1 MLGYKSR
8 NAYYNQLK
16 SNVKNLAIEQFVMEQ
31 VKEKR
36 REQSRV
42 GTRKIY
48 LDIKQNLEKNGIKI
62 GRDKLFKILKD
73 NDLLIKPKKKY
84 TKTTDSYHHFYK
96 HKNTIKNMT
105 IDCPEKVWVADITY
119 IKIKNEHAYLFL
131 ITDAYSRK
139 IVGWNLDTNM
149 RVSDGIKALKMAVK
163 NREYDGQLYHHSDRG
178 IQYCNPRYIEQLQKN
193 NIIPS
198 MTDKDHVYKNSLA
211 ERVNSILKQEFD
223 IDIGFDS
230 LKEARFVIKYVIDIY
245 NKKIKHISLQY
256 LTPNFVYLNHK
267 LNQSK
272 KIRRKRLEFFDGA
285 L

>member
-1 MLGYKSR
+1 VLGYKSR
-8 NAYYNQLK
+8 NAYYKQLK
-16 SNVKNLAIEQFVMEQ
+16 SNVKNLAIEQFVIEQ
-31 VKEKR
+31 VKKKR

-48 LDIKQNLEKNGIKI
+48 LDIKQTLEKNGIKI

-73 NDLLIKPKKKY
+73 NDLLIKPKKKH
-84 TKTTDSYHHFYK
+84 TKTTNSYHQFYK

-105 IDCPEKVWVADITY
+105 IDRPEKVWVADITY

-149 RVSDGIKALKMAVK
+149 SVSDGIKALNMAVK
-163 NREYDGQLYHHSDRG
+163 NRKYDGQLYHHSDRG

-198 MTDKDHVYKNSLA
+198 MTDKDHVYQNSLA
-211 ERVNSILKQEFD
+211 ERVNGILKQEFD
-223 IDIGFDS
+223 IDIGFNS
-230 LKEARFVIKYVIDIY
+230 LKEAQFVIKYVIDIY
-245 NKKIKHISLQY
+245 NNKRRHTSLQY
-256 LTPNFVYLNHK
+256 LTPNFVHLNPILNH
-267 LNQSK
+267 SK
-272 KIRRKRLEFFDGA
+272 KWGHSAFNFFDGV

>member
-16 SNVKNLAIEQFVMEQ
+16 RNVKNTAIEQFIIEQ
-31 VKEKR
+31 VKKKR

-48 LDIKQNLEKNGIKI
+48 LEIKQTLEKNGIKI
-62 GRDKLFKILKD
+62 GRDKLFKILKN
-73 NDLLIKPKKKY
+73 NDLLVKPKKKH
-84 TKTTDSYHHFYK
+84 TKTTNSYHHFYK

-105 IDCPEKVWVADITY
+105 IDRPEKVWVADITY

-149 RVSDGIKALKMAVK
+149 RVSDGIKALNMAVK
-163 NREYDGQLYHHSDRG
+163 NRQYDGQLYHHSDRG

-193 NIIPS
+193 NIKPS
-198 MTDKDHVYKNSLA
+198 MTDKDHVYQNSLA
-211 ERVNSILKQEFD
+211 ERVNGILKQEFD
-223 IDIGFDS
+223 IDIGFNS

-245 NKKIKHISLQY
+245 NNKRRHTSLQY
-256 LTPNFVYLNHK
+256 LTPNFVHLNPILNH
-267 LNQSK
+267 SK
-272 KIRRKRLEFFDGA
+272 KWGQTAFNFFDGA

>member
-1 MLGYKSR
+1 MGYKSR
-8 NAYYNQLK
+8 NAYYKQLK
-16 SNVKNLAIEQFVMEQ
+16 SNVKNLAIEQFVIEQ
-31 VKEKR
+31 VKKKR

-48 LDIKQNLEKNGIKI
+48 LDIKQTLEKNGIKI

-84 TKTTDSYHHFYK
+84 TKTTNSYHQFYK

-105 IDCPEKVWVADITY
+105 IDRPEKVWVADITY

-149 RVSDGIKALKMAVK
+149 RVADGIKALNMAVK
-163 NREYDGQLYHHSDRG
+163 NRKYNEQLYHHSDRG
-178 IQYCNPRYIEQLQKN
+178 FQYCNPRYIEQLQKH

-198 MTDKDHVYKNSLA
+198 MTDKDHVYQNSLA
-211 ERVNSILKQEFD
+211 ERVNGILKQEFD
-223 IDIGFDS
+223 IDIGFNS
-230 LKEARFVIKYVIDIY
+230 LKEAQFVIKYVIDIY
-245 NKKIKHISLQY
+245 NKKRRHTSLQY
-256 LTPNFVYLNHK
+256 LTPNFVHLNPILNH
-267 LNQSK
+267 SK
-272 KIRRKRLEFFDGA
+272 KWGQTAFNFFDGP

>member
-1 MLGYKSR
+1 VLGYKSR

-16 SNVKNLAIEQFVMEQ
+16 SNVKNLAIEQFVIEQ

-119 IKIKNEHAYLFL
+119 IKIKNETAYLFL

-178 IQYCNPRYIEQLQKN
+178 IQYCNPRYIEQLKKH

-198 MTDKDHVYKNSLA
+198 MTDKDHVYQNSLA
-211 ERVNSILKQEFD
+211 ERVNGILKQEFD

-245 NKKIKHISLQY
+245 NNKRRHTSLHY
-256 LTPNFVYLNHK
+256 LTPNFVHLNPILNH
-267 LNQSK
+267 SK
-272 KIRRKRLEFFDGA
+272 KWGQSAFNFFDGA

>member
-16 SNVKNLAIEQFVMEQ
+16 SNVKNLAIEQFVIEQ

-198 MTDKDHVYKNSLA
+198 MTDKDHVYQNSLA
-211 ERVNSILKQEFD
+211 ERVNGILKQEFD

-245 NKKIKHISLQY
+245 NNKRRHISLQY
-256 LTPNFVYLNHK
+256 LTPNFVHLNPILNH
-267 LNQSK
+267 SK
-272 KIRRKRLEFFDGA
+272 KWGQSAFNFFDGA

>member
-1 MLGYKSR
+1 
-8 NAYYNQLK
+8 
-16 SNVKNLAIEQFVMEQ
+16 MEQ

-198 MTDKDHVYKNSLA
+198 MTNKDHVYQNSLA
-211 ERVNSILKQEFD
+211 ERVNGILKQEFD

-245 NKKIKHISLQY
+245 NNKRRHTSLHY
-256 LTPNFVYLNHK
+256 LTPNFVHLNPILNH
-267 LNQSK
+267 SK
-272 KIRRKRLEFFDGA
+272 KWGQSAFNFFDGA

>member
-198 MTDKDHVYKNSLA
+198 MTDKDHVYQNSLA
-211 ERVNSILKQEFD
+211 ERVNGILKQEFD

-245 NKKIKHISLQY
+245 NNKRRHTSLHY
-256 LTPNFVYLNHK
+256 LTPNFVHLNPILNH
-267 LNQSK
+267 SK
-272 KIRRKRLEFFDGA
+272 KWGQSAFNFFDAA

>member
-198 MTDKDHVYKNSLA
+198 MTDKDHVYQNSLA
-211 ERVNSILKQEFD
+211 ERVNGILKQEFD

-245 NKKIKHISLQY
+245 NNKRRHTSLHY
-256 LTPNFVYLNHK
+256 LTPNFVHLNPILNH
-267 LNQSK
+267 SK
-272 KIRRKRLEFFDGA
+272 KWGQSAFNFFDGA

>member
-178 IQYCNPRYIEQLQKN
+178 IQYCNPRYIEQLQKH

-198 MTDKDHVYKNSLA
+198 MTDKDHVYQNSLA
-211 ERVNSILKQEFD
+211 ERVNGILKQEFD

-245 NKKIKHISLQY
+245 NNKRRHTSLHY
-256 LTPNFVYLNHK
+256 LTPNFVHLNPILNH
-267 LNQSK
+267 SK
-272 KIRRKRLEFFDGA
+272 KWGQSAFNFFDGA

>member
-1 MLGYKSR
+1 MGYKSR
-8 NAYYNQLK
+8 NAYYKQLK
-16 SNVKNLAIEQFVMEQ
+16 SNVKNLAIEQFVIEQ

-48 LDIKQNLEKNGIKI
+48 LDIKQTLEKNGIKI

-84 TKTTDSYHHFYK
+84 TKTTNSYHHFYK

-105 IDCPEKVWVADITY
+105 IDRPEKVWVADITY

-131 ITDAYSRK
+131 ITDAFSRK

-149 RVSDGIKALKMAVK
+149 RVSDGIKALNMAVK
-163 NREYDGQLYHHSDRG
+163 NRQYDGQLYHHSDRG
-178 IQYCNPRYIEQLQKN
+178 IQYCNPRYIEQLKKN

-198 MTDKDHVYKNSLA
+198 MTDKDHVYQNSLA
-211 ERVNSILKQEFD
+211 ERVNGILKQEFD
-223 IDIGFDS
+223 IDIGFNS
-230 LKEARFVIKYVIDIY
+230 LKEAQFVIKYVIDIY
-245 NKKIKHISLQY
+245 NNKRRHTSLQY
-256 LTPNFVYLNHK
+256 LTPNFVHLNPI

-272 KIRRKRLEFFDGA
+272 KWGQTAFNFF
-285 L
+285 

>member
-16 SNVKNLAIEQFVMEQ
+16 SNVKNLAIEQIVMEQ

-163 NREYDGQLYHHSDRG
+163 NREYDGQLYHHSARG

-198 MTDKDHVYKNSLA
+198 MTDKDHVYQNSLA
-211 ERVNSILKQEFD
+211 ERVNGILKQEFD

-245 NKKIKHISLQY
+245 NNKRRHTSLHY
-256 LTPNFVYLNHK
+256 LTPNFVHLNPILNH
-267 LNQSK
+267 SK
-272 KIRRKRLEFFDGA
+272 KWGQSAFNFFDGA